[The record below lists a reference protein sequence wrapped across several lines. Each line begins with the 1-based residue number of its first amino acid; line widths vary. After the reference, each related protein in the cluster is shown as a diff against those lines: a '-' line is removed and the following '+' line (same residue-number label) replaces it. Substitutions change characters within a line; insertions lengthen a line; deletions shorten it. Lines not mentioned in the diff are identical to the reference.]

1 MTMSATAELSP
12 RERRHQR
19 THQAILD
26 TARRIIAQKGIDGL
40 SMRAIANAI
49 DYSPAGLYEYFG
61 SKEEI
66 VAAVCQQGHARLT
79 QTMGR
84 ADTSLPPD
92 EYLIE
97 IGLAYIDFAV
107 RNPDHFRL
115 MFNDSAVGMP
125 HGVSPENVL
134 AKMQDQDSSFGV
146 LLRAIQRGIDEGV
159 FATRPGYNT
168 LEMAHTA
175 WSLVHGMAMLR
186 IGNLSNFP
194 MDFSSVERE
203 GLRLLNVA
211 LKTG

>member
-26 TARRIIAQKGIDGL
+26 TARRIIAEKGIDGL

-66 VAAVCQQGHARLT
+66 VTAVCQQGHTRLT

-115 MFNDSAVGMP
+115 MFNSP
-125 HGVSPENVL
+125 ETSIPNGVSPEHVL
-134 AKMQDQDSSFGV
+134 AEMHDQDSSFGV
-146 LLRAIQRGIDEGV
+146 LLRAIQRGIDEGL
-159 FATRPGYNT
+159 FQTRPGYNT

-194 MDFSSVERE
+194 MDFALIERE

-211 LKTG
+211 LQSG